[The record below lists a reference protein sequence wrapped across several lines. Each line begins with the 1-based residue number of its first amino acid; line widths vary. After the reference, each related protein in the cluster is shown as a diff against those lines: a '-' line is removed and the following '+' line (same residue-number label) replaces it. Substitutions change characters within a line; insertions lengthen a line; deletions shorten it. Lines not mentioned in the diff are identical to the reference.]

1 MREHLR
7 IGATVAFAA
16 LVGAVLGIGSW
27 ELLDDDG
34 ATVSSTPAA
43 ATTTTESPT
52 ASSATSG
59 GLSVASVYRAAAPSV
74 VEVRAQS
81 AGGTAATGS
90 GFVIDG
96 QGRVVTNEHV
106 IDGADDVTVVTSD
119 GKEHDAEI
127 VGSDRSTDIALL
139 DVRDDANLPLLR
151 LGSTASLSV
160 GDPVIAIGS
169 PFGLQ
174 GTVTSGIVSGLDR
187 EIQAPDGFPIDGA
200 IQTDA
205 ALNSGNSG
213 GPLLDARG
221 RVVGVNSQIESRS
234 GGNVGVGYAVPVETV
249 RNVVDQLLADG
260 TAEHGYLG
268 VQLSDPGNEDGVPV
282 AEVVDGGP
290 ADDAGLRA
298 GDRIIKIA
306 GETVDAVADVRS
318 AVGGRSP
325 GAEIQVEVRRDG
337 DAKTITVT
345 LGERP
350 AS

>member
-1 MREHLR
+1 MREHLK

-16 LVGAVLGIGSW
+16 LVGAALGIGGW
-27 ELLDDDG
+27 EVLDDDG
-34 ATVSSTPAA
+34 TQTAPAA
-43 ATTTTESPT
+43 VTTTESTPAN
-52 ASSATSG
+52 ASDTTRTF
-59 GLSVASVYRAAAPSV
+59 SVARLYRAASPSV

-81 AGGTAATGS
+81 GAGAATGS
-90 GFVIDG
+90 GFVIDD

-106 IDGADDVTVVTSD
+106 IDGAGDVTVVTSD
-119 GKEHDAEI
+119 GKEHDARI

-139 DVRDDANLPLLR
+139 DVSDDAGLSPLR

-213 GPLLDARG
+213 GPLLDSRG
-221 RVVGVNSQIESRS
+221 RVVGVNSQIESGS

-249 RNVVDQLLADG
+249 KNVVDQLLADG

-268 VQLSDPGNEDGVPV
+268 VQLSDPGTEAGVPL
-282 AEVVDGGP
+282 AEVVEGGP
-290 ADDAGLRA
+290 AADAGLRA
-298 GDRIIKIA
+298 GDRILRVA
-306 GETVDAVADVRS
+306 GERVDAVSDVRS
-318 AVGGRSP
+318 AVGARKP
-325 GAEIQVEVRRDG
+325 GSKIEVEVRRDG
-337 DAKTITVT
+337 ETRTITVT
-345 LGERP
+345 LGQRP
-350 AS
+350 SS

>member
-1 MREHLR
+1 MTEHLR

-16 LVGAVLGIGSW
+16 LVGAALGIGGW
-27 ELLDDDG
+27 EVLDDG
-34 ATVSSTPAA
+34 GTQAAPAAVTTVESTPANA
-43 ATTTTESPT
+43 SDTT
-52 ASSATSG
+52 SAF
-59 GLSVASVYRAAAPSV
+59 SVARLYRAASPSV

-81 AGGTAATGS
+81 SAGAATGS
-90 GFVIDG
+90 GFVIDD

-106 IDGADDVTVVTSD
+106 IDGAGDVTVVTSD
-119 GKEHDAEI
+119 GKQHDARI

-139 DVRDDANLPLLR
+139 DVSDDAALPPLR

-234 GGNVGVGYAVPVETV
+234 GGNVGVGYAVPVEIV
-249 RNVVDQLLADG
+249 KSVVDQLLTDG

-268 VQLSDPGNEDGVPV
+268 VQLSDPGTEAGVPV

-290 ADDAGLRA
+290 AADAGLRA
-298 GDRIIKIA
+298 GDRILRVA
-306 GETVDAVADVRS
+306 GAQVDALSDVRS
-318 AVGGRSP
+318 AVGARKP
-325 GAEIQVEVRRDG
+325 GSKIEVEVRRDG
-337 DAKTITVT
+337 DTKTITVT
-345 LGERP
+345 LGRRP
-350 AS
+350 SS